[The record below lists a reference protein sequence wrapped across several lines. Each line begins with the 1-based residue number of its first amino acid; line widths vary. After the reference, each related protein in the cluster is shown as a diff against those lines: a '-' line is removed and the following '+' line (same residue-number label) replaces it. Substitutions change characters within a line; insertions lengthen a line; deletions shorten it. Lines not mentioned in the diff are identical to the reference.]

1 MIYCVEDDG
10 NIRELVVY
18 TLNTTGM
25 EARGFEDGKSF
36 MEALAFETPEL
47 ILLDIML
54 PGEDG
59 LSLLKKLKN
68 SAKTKEIPV
77 IMVTAKGAE
86 YDKVVGLDGG
96 ADDYVTKPFG
106 MMELVSRIKAVLRR
120 TKKEKEEG
128 QYSVGNLSMDLKKH
142 VVFVDGKQ
150 VTLTLK
156 EFELLGRLVQNHNIV
171 LTRDRLLEEVWGYD
185 FDGETRTVDV
195 HIRSLRQTILY
206 GLKGISAY
214 GHQARELGYYST
226 QVDDF
231 YIYGLE
237 ALTDDALTVEELIR
251 MTMRTGEMALE
262 VMKQLDEA
270 NTSVYGNPYP
280 HKVSV
285 RRKKG
290 PFIIVSGHDFKDLEM
305 LLEQTKGT
313 GINIYTHGEM
323 LPGHGYEGLKKY
335 PHLVGNFGGAW
346 QDQQKEFD
354 NLPGCILMTT
364 NCLMRPREGYK
375 DRIYSTNVVGW
386 EGVKYIPKKENGEKD
401 FHEII
406 EQALALGGFSDD
418 EEEKEITVGFAHQAV
433 LTCAEKIVEAVKDG
447 TIRHFF
453 LIGGCDGARPGR
465 NYYTEFAKMVPQ
477 DCVILTLACGKYRF
491 NKLDFGEIA
500 GLPRLMDV
508 GQCNDVYSAVRIAT
522 ALADAFNTDVN
533 GLPLSMI
540 VSWYEQKA
548 VADLLALLSLGVRNI
563 YLGPTLPAFLSPNVL
578 QYLVDTFHIRAISNA
593 EDDIKTCLKQNI
605 A

>member
-25 EARGFEDGKSF
+25 EARGFEDGKSV

-195 HIRSLRQTILY
+195 HVRTLRQKL
-206 GLKGISAY
+206 GSA
-214 GHQARELGYYST
+214 GDMIQTVRGVGYR
-226 QVDDF
+226 
-231 YIYGLE
+231 L
-237 ALTDDALTVEELIR
+237 
-251 MTMRTGEMALE
+251 
-262 VMKQLDEA
+262 
-270 NTSVYGNPYP
+270 
-280 HKVSV
+280 
-285 RRKKG
+285 
-290 PFIIVSGHDFKDLEM
+290 
-305 LLEQTKGT
+305 
-313 GINIYTHGEM
+313 
-323 LPGHGYEGLKKY
+323 
-335 PHLVGNFGGAW
+335 
-346 QDQQKEFD
+346 
-354 NLPGCILMTT
+354 
-364 NCLMRPREGYK
+364 
-375 DRIYSTNVVGW
+375 
-386 EGVKYIPKKENGEKD
+386 
-401 FHEII
+401 
-406 EQALALGGFSDD
+406 
-418 EEEKEITVGFAHQAV
+418 
-433 LTCAEKIVEAVKDG
+433 
-447 TIRHFF
+447 
-453 LIGGCDGARPGR
+453 
-465 NYYTEFAKMVPQ
+465 
-477 DCVILTLACGKYRF
+477 
-491 NKLDFGEIA
+491 GEI
-500 GLPRLMDV
+500 
-508 GQCNDVYSAVRIAT
+508 NES
-522 ALADAFNTDVN
+522 
-533 GLPLSMI
+533 
-540 VSWYEQKA
+540 
-548 VADLLALLSLGVRNI
+548 
-563 YLGPTLPAFLSPNVL
+563 
-578 QYLVDTFHIRAISNA
+578 
-593 EDDIKTCLKQNI
+593 
-605 A
+605 